1 MLNVG
6 KLDKSVL
13 SQGLYLPCS
22 TLLTFRNRRGTVKLP
37 FERVKFLGPPG
48 AAQEKSYPPK

>member
-22 TLLTFRNRRGTVKLP
+22 TLLTFHNRRGTVKLP